1 MKKSIITSAVLFAAL
16 AFNAQTNWKVDA
28 SHSKLGFSVVHMMVA
43 ETEGKFKLYEGSVE
57 SKSETDFNDAKIN
70 FTADVKSINTDDEKR
85 DGHLRSPDFF
95 DAEKYPNMTFKAT
108 SMKANPKKG
117 ATAYDLEGDLTIKGV
132 TKKVKLFAIAASK
145 VAKDPYGNT
154 KYGFKVNGTISRK
167 DFGLVWNAALE
178 TGGVAVSDEV
188 TLDLKIE
195 LNKAKV

>member
-1 MKKSIITSAVLFAAL
+1 MKKSIITSVALFAAMS
-16 AFNAQTNWKVDA
+16 FNAQTNWKVDG

-43 ETEGKFKLYEGSVE
+43 ETEGKFKVYEGSVE

-85 DGHLRSPDFF
+85 DGHLKSPDFF
-95 DAEKYPNMTFKAT
+95 DVEKFPSITFKAT

-154 KYGFKVNGTISRK
+154 KFGFKVNGTISRK

-188 TLDLKIE
+188 ILDLKIE